1 MSVFSF
7 LIGFGA
13 SIALLRLALTVHA
26 NRRLRWLIYGLIIL
40 SVALLGARLASVL
53 LHSNYYSTRSS
64 EVFNIGAGGL
74 WWPGALAAGLL
85 AALVIALTHRGA
97 FGLSMDRISV
107 MLLPLAV
114 SFWLASWSAGVAYG
128 DRLDPSIWWG
138 LPMLDITG
146 VTANRVPV
154 QPAAVLTLLLL
165 IGGVEW
171 LGMNKVKP
179 GKRML
184 LLILLLSLHT
194 LVFSFMRTDP
204 ILHLLGSRLDIWV
217 CLFMILVT
225 LLLIVLTFAVKSKA
239 GKVPFIDQLGGLND

>member
-13 SIALLRLALTVHA
+13 SIALLRLALAVDAHQ
-26 NRRLRWLIYGLIIL
+26 RLRWLMNGLIVL
-40 SVALLGARLASVL
+40 AAALLGARLASVL
-53 LHSNYYSTRSS
+53 LHSNFYSTRSS

-85 AALVIALTHRGA
+85 AALVISFTRKGA
-97 FGLSMDRISV
+97 FGLSIDKFCV

-128 DRLDPSIWWG
+128 ERLDPSIWWG

-154 QPAAVLTLLLL
+154 QPAAALTLLLL
-165 IGGVEW
+165 LGGLELW
-171 LGMNKVKP
+171 WKKKLKAGR
-179 GKRML
+179 RMF
-184 LLILLLSLHT
+184 LLILLLAGHT
-194 LVFSFMRTDP
+194 LVFSFMRSDP
-204 ILHLLGSRLDIWV
+204 IFHWLGLRLDIWA
-217 CLFMILVT
+217 CLFMILIT
-225 LLLIVLTFAVKSKA
+225 LLLFVLTFAVKSKA
-239 GKVPFIDQLGGLND
+239 GKTPLETN